1 MSIRPEVS
9 VPKEQNPQL
18 VTRLAREAVR
28 RAAPDELP
36 QFAVTAE
43 AFFAA
48 PNRVRR
54 SVGRDEPLGLGLESV
69 AVLVS
74 TATLSVVIEVLKH
87 LTQHYSDRLVAR
99 TGGQVRALLGRR
111 RSGRQEVVLPVLDK
125 QQLSKLHA
133 LAVSKATARQVPAE
147 QAVLIADGI
156 IAGLS
161 LPDDAGE

>member
-1 MSIRPEVS
+1 MSIGPEVS
-9 VPKEQNPQL
+9 VPREQDQRL

-28 RAAPDELP
+28 RAAPDELS

-54 SVGRDEPLGLGLESV
+54 SAGRDEPLGLGLESV
-69 AVLVS
+69 AVLVG
-74 TATLSVVIEVLKH
+74 TAALSVAIEVLKH
-87 LTQHYSDRLVAR
+87 LSQHYSDRLVDR
-99 TGGQVRALLGRR
+99 TGRRVRALFGGRR
-111 RSGRQEVVLPVLDK
+111 RGRPEVALPVLDK

-156 IAGLS
+156 IAALS
-161 LPDDAGE
+161 LPDDAGA